1 MLTFV
6 LVATVDDVIA
16 PAAQIMAHTSS
27 KNIDGS
33 CPSHAGAQLGNGGAV
48 VYFGYANDAGC
59 CRTCNQKLDID
70 MVRFKARTQHAHA
83 HGTRRIHVPRR
94 TESRSSLLADC
105 AHLNTP
111 LLSGW

>member
-6 LVATVDDVIA
+6 LVAQPVDDVIA

-27 KNIDGS
+27 KNNDGS
-33 CPSHAGAQLGNGGAV
+33 CPSHAGAQLGNGGTV

-70 MVRFKARTQHAHA
+70 MVRFKARTRHAA
-83 HGTRRIHVPRR
+83 HTCTQR
-94 TESRSSLLADC
+94 
-105 AHLNTP
+105 AH
-111 LLSGW
+111 